1 MAEVDVEPFESLE
14 SSAFEALEK
23 DFQEVLQELVGDKSL
38 EHFRLEYEKLHRA
51 LRKSHESEKRLI
63 KKCRELNGE
72 IVSNAAKVQTALRLS
87 QDDQSTISALKK
99 EIERAWKMVEASH
112 EKEQRAKETIQNLK
126 VEISNLGKLV
136 EQGAGL
142 TINQENAV
150 NDLIKQKDELIKE
163 RDLLSQTVAQL
174 STQNSELF
182 ENVQDLESRK
192 AQGES
197 EIQGLRE
204 LLQTKKTEAEREQ
217 RRKER
222 LDKELKELRQTL
234 EQRHAELKIKQTQMQ
249 QEKETIGKLEAQ
261 LSDLKKLQEIESRQ
275 HVELNNKISDAET
288 RLNEQIARNSKL
300 AAENAEKDR
309 EIKQKKD
316 EMNNLCSEKDGM
328 HRLHEALKKKYE
340 QLENDRKE
348 VDDQRKS
355 RFSVVVEQKC
365 SAKTTFCHDDTLLE
379 LKNEVQAIIRD
390 IDNLK
395 KQAEADR
402 KSIEDLLR
410 ERDILNKNVIKAGT
424 NTKQQVDL
432 VKRHETQAVHLNK
445 DIQRYKE
452 DAQSMKKRIYALE
465 KNREKYG
472 MELSQSNA
480 KYIGCLEELKN
491 RDNKLSEMTKSIG
504 DLKSRLSQQK
514 TLYEAVRTDRNLY
527 SKNLIE
533 SQDEISEMKRK
544 FKIMYHQI
552 EQLKEEMKDK
562 DSGLVKE
569 HSERQKLAKDNDKIK
584 EDVQKSKKRVV
595 SLNQIV
601 ENQMQEIK
609 KLESTIQEAEQEK
622 QNQKK
627 EYDGVISERDILGTQ
642 LIRRNDELSLLY
654 EKIKIQQS
662 TLQKGELQYKER
674 LEDIR
679 ALRRKIG
686 TLKAELRNA
695 KLQVANIEEL
705 KREVYHLQKDLLQER
720 TKVTALSEEL
730 ENPINVHRWR
740 KLEGSDPATYEMIQK
755 IQTLQKRLITKTE
768 EVVEKDLLIQE
779 REKLYVELKG
789 ILARQPGPEI
799 AEQLQIYQQ
808 TLKDKTKQL
817 KSMASELN
825 MYHCRMTDYKDEI
838 ERLTKELQEIR
849 RKYFEQRRREQAQ
862 KDRVEMTVH
871 MNPSLNQPRFA
882 GGGFN
887 LAA

>member
-348 VDDQRKS
+348 VDDQRK
-355 RFSVVVEQKC
+355 K
-365 SAKTTFCHDDTLLE
+365 

-533 SQDEISEMKRK
+533 SQDEISEMKR
-544 FKIMYHQI
+544 
-552 EQLKEEMKDK
+552 
-562 DSGLVKE
+562 
-569 HSERQKLAKDNDKIK
+569 
-584 EDVQKSKKRVV
+584 
-595 SLNQIV
+595 
-601 ENQMQEIK
+601 
-609 KLESTIQEAEQEK
+609 
-622 QNQKK
+622 
-627 EYDGVISERDILGTQ
+627 
-642 LIRRNDELSLLY
+642 
-654 EKIKIQQS
+654 
-662 TLQKGELQYKER
+662 
-674 LEDIR
+674 
-679 ALRRKIG
+679 
-686 TLKAELRNA
+686 
-695 KLQVANIEEL
+695 
-705 KREVYHLQKDLLQER
+705 
-720 TKVTALSEEL
+720 
-730 ENPINVHRWR
+730 
-740 KLEGSDPATYEMIQK
+740 
-755 IQTLQKRLITKTE
+755 
-768 EVVEKDLLIQE
+768 
-779 REKLYVELKG
+779 
-789 ILARQPGPEI
+789 
-799 AEQLQIYQQ
+799 
-808 TLKDKTKQL
+808 
-817 KSMASELN
+817 
-825 MYHCRMTDYKDEI
+825 
-838 ERLTKELQEIR
+838 
-849 RKYFEQRRREQAQ
+849 
-862 KDRVEMTVH
+862 
-871 MNPSLNQPRFA
+871 
-882 GGGFN
+882 
-887 LAA
+887 